1 MSAEIYAFPPGQLLQ
16 HDVER
21 SDVTPFPGVAHAPGD
36 RPATFEE
43 YLVSIGLAANT
54 VRNYGWRL
62 NKAERLLAE
71 LGATLLTA
79 DAFQLAAM
87 TSQTANTHSLRGQL
101 RCALKHY
108 YTWMDRM
115 DAPLRAVRVPPQP
128 EMVCRAVEV
137 EEAKALVETAKG
149 WWPKGG
155 AVLFGM
161 YLALRREEIAK
172 AEWERFDDQMEWYTV
187 TGKFDKTATLP
198 VHPILADELAPHRST
213 GYVFPG
219 RFGDH
224 IVPATVWRW
233 SKDVAAAAGID
244 VFTTHQLRHTS
255 LTTAHDNT
263 GNLLSVMKFARH
275 SRPQTTAGYTRT
287 TKAQLLEVSEALEY

>member
-1 MSAEIYAFPPGQLLQ
+1 
-16 HDVER
+16 
-21 SDVTPFPGVAHAPGD
+21 
-36 RPATFEE
+36 
-43 YLVSIGLAANT
+43 
-54 VRNYGWRL
+54 
-62 NKAERLLAE
+62 
-71 LGATLLTA
+71 
-79 DAFQLAAM
+79 
-87 TSQTANTHSLRGQL
+87 
-101 RCALKHY
+101 
-108 YTWMDRM
+108 
-115 DAPLRAVRVPPQP
+115 
-128 EMVCRAVEV
+128 
-137 EEAKALVETAKG
+137 
-149 WWPKGG
+149 
-155 AVLFGM
+155 M

-172 AEWERFDDQMEWYTV
+172 AEWERFDENMEWYTV

-198 VHPILADELAPHRST
+198 VHPILADELAPHRGT
-213 GYVFPG
+213 GYIFPG

-224 IVPATVWRW
+224 IVPATAWRW